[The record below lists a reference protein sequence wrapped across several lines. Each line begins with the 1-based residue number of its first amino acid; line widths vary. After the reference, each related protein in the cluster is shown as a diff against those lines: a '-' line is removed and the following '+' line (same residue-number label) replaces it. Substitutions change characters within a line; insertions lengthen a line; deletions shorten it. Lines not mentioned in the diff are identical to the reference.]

1 MRIAFKTGA
10 ISRLWKRFL
19 QLILLE
25 QWLTDVTA
33 VTDIVNLLSE
43 LPNARI
49 QKLNTSTA
57 T

>member
-33 VTDIVNLLSE
+33 VTDIVLLSE
-43 LPNARI
+43 LPYARI